1 MHHPVCGVISK
12 GDEVSKLVF
21 SAKCFNL
28 KAAGPTTFR
37 RAIYCFNFFAMALN
51 EVPKQL
57 LPVAYVL
64 ASWHDLV
71 QSRPL

>member
-51 EVPKQL
+51 EVP
-57 LPVAYVL
+57 
-64 ASWHDLV
+64 
-71 QSRPL
+71 